1 MLYRNTKTGIT
12 FESPA
17 IIKGKD
23 IEEIKPV
30 KKKGPTN
37 GRKNTRGNDK

>member
-30 KKKGPTN
+30 KKKGSTN
-37 GRKNTRGNDK
+37 GRKNTIRNDK